1 MSAGFKRKPNDL
13 ALLLS
18 FGETC
23 ALTILIAENEACHFR
38 RSVSWEYHSKNNVSC
53 IQGLQAEVEGA
64 GAVRSEGSRSG
75 EDWDELRAEASPE
88 VASQLQLIVPKQEC
102 RLLWARPSHVPKRRE
117 ETGLLCRISSFKIL
131 PRTPK
136 LLKYSA
142 GQTKHLY
149 RPDLGLLFS
158 ISILNCVSFWSWIS
172 SAPRVP
178 ENVLNSGSSA
188 SPKGPLLSP
197 KWGDLSLWVLWL
209 VSHRTHFQTLLKSR
223 PTFL

>member
-38 RSVSWEYHSKNNVSC
+38 RSVPWESHSKNNVSC

-75 EDWDELRAEASPE
+75 EDGDELRAEASPE

-102 RLLWARPSHVPKRRE
+102 RLLWPDLPMFQRE
-117 ETGLLCRISSFKIL
+117 GK
-131 PRTPK
+131 K
-136 LLKYSA
+136 LGFYVESPVLKY
-142 GQTKHLY
+142 Y
-149 RPDLGLLFS
+149 PGLQNF
-158 ISILNCVSFWSWIS
+158 
-172 SAPRVP
+172 
-178 ENVLNSGSSA
+178 
-188 SPKGPLLSP
+188 
-197 KWGDLSLWVLWL
+197 
-209 VSHRTHFQTLLKSR
+209 
-223 PTFL
+223 